1 MASVQVCKYF
11 KFGHCRFLDK
21 CRHQHVT
28 EVCDDISCD
37 SILCHKRHPKSCIF
51 YREYKRCKFGSY
63 CSYKQDNENIVNK
76 EHNQL
81 CQLEITTLS
90 SKIKSLEE
98 WIKDLVKENT
108 NLKLKIEA
116 IELELQAKVKISDK
130 ESFDLADNENAK
142 EIVFNANNDDSID
155 NFLDYE
161 EAKAMARLKN
171 SSGRELLGGALASFP
186 SWSCETP

>member
-1 MASVQVCKYF
+1 MASVQVCKYY

-37 SILCHKRHPKSCIF
+37 STLCHKRHPKSCIF

-63 CSYKQDNENIVNK
+63 CSYKHDNENIVNK

-90 SKIKSLEE
+90 SKIESLEE
-98 WIKDLVKENT
+98 SIKDLMKENT

-116 IELELQAKVKISDK
+116 IEVEFQTKEKISDK
-130 ESFDLADNENAK
+130 ENSVLVVNENAK
-142 EIVFNANNDDSID
+142 ENVCNASDDSID
-155 NFLDYE
+155 HFLDYE
-161 EAKAMARLKN
+161 EAKAMARLKD
-171 SSGRELLGGALASFP
+171 SSDREVLGGALASFP
-186 SWSCETP
+186 SWSFTTP